1 MDQILGWRKW
11 LHLHGLRCRHA
22 ELHQIR
28 HFSLIPEMIF
38 FLAGRCF
45 HKPAGMLC
53 EDASQTYLHICALSV
68 RGGRLN
74 LITWGCQ
81 GLAVGRTWPVACK
94 ERFGRFLCKI
104 SSCGQQCNE
113 GICGVKEGGG
123 TNSDSLGVV
132 SRSRDDSELSPS
144 LGSVEQCVSS
154 APWEAGLLTNTR
166 GLILHRLCI
175 LCTFIP
181 GLQYQSA

>member
-1 MDQILGWRKW
+1 MGGESVAAWLLRAGSIRSGPGRKW
-11 LHLHGLRCRHA
+11 LHLHWLRCRHA

-45 HKPAGMLC
+45 HKPAGTLC

-74 LITWGCQ
+74 LITSGCQ
-81 GLAVGRTWPVACK
+81 GLAVGRTWPVAYK

-104 SSCGQQCNE
+104 SSCGQQE
-113 GICGVKEGGG
+113 QRW
-123 TNSDSLGVV
+123 L
-132 SRSRDDSELSPS
+132 R
-144 LGSVEQCVSS
+144 GSVEQCVSS

-181 GLQYQSA
+181 GLRYQSAW